1 MRQPVVSAKGFAI
14 SFKSFYCLICGCTT
28 CSLLETGI
36 SAQETKAE
44 AVKSVGALSAFSAGP
59 GLALASGTIP
69 NKRNAESKIDKRR
82 LMSSDFYLFPCFN
95 GISILNLVDQ

>member
-1 MRQPVVSAKGFAI
+1 MEAVLALSWKRR
-14 SFKSFYCLICGCTT
+14 L
-28 CSLLETGI
+28 

-59 GLALASGTIP
+59 GLALAIGAIP
-69 NKRNAESKIDKRR
+69 KKRNAEIRIYKRR
-82 LMSSDFYLFPCFN
+82 LMSSDFYLLPCFN